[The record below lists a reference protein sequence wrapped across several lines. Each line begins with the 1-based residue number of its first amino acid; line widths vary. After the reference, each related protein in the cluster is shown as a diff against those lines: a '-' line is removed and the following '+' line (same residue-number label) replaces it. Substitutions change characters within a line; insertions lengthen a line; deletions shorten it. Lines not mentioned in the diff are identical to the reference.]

1 MSSWHTLD
9 PDAVTRALGCDPA
22 RGLTEA
28 EAARRLEEGRP
39 NELSGPAGRGT
50 PEILKAQLFQT
61 LVVLLLGAAGVSA
74 ALGNLEDAAAI
85 LAIVVLN
92 VLLGFRQ
99 EHRAEKALAALTK
112 LAAPEAR
119 VRRDGCVRDIPARLL
134 VRGDI
139 VLLEAGN
146 IVPAD
151 VRILSAVNLRI
162 QEASFTGESAPV
174 DKGSAALAGEDL
186 LPAERTNMA
195 FAGTY
200 VASGH
205 GAGSV
210 TATGMDTELG
220 AIAGMIRSVAPEPT
234 PLQRRMAQ
242 LGGSLA
248 AAALALTAVVFL
260 LGVLR
265 GEPLGVLLLTAVSMA
280 VAAVPEGLPAVVT
293 IALALGAQRMLRRRA
308 LIRRL
313 PSVETLGQVTVIC
326 SDKTGTLT
334 ENRMRVAVLEGTDG
348 SLDAGEPGTADRT
361 LLLAGGALCND
372 AILTPAA
379 AEDPSLRVLGDPTE
393 AALVEAAARSGLRK
407 DELER
412 DCPRVAEAGFDSAR
426 KRMTTVHALSGDPEI
441 LSACIGAEMHGA
453 PYVVFTKGAVDGLL
467 EVCTAV
473 RTKGG
478 LEPLT
483 GPRRER
489 ILAANDRMAG
499 DGLRVLGVAFRAL
512 PELPGRPSPE
522 SLERELAFLGM
533 IGMTD
538 PPRAEV
544 PVAVRR
550 CGDAGIRPI
559 MITGDHARTAL
570 SIARSVG
577 IAQDGP
583 ALTGAEIAS
592 LSDDDLALALGKASV
607 CARMAPEQKL
617 RVVTQLQ
624 RMGHVV
630 AVTGDGVNDAPALK
644 KANIGVAMG
653 IAGTDVA
660 KEAADMVLLDDNFAT
675 IVAAVEEGRAIY
687 GNVRKFI
694 RYILMSNFG
703 EILVMLA
710 GPFLGMPLPLLP
722 LQILWVNLVTDGP
735 PALALAVEPAED
747 DAMRRPPR
755 PPSEHVLAGGMVRD
769 ILLGGLVVGLV
780 SLGGGYVLWRG
791 GSESWQTMV
800 FSTLTVAQMGN
811 VLAMR
816 SERAP
821 ILRLGLLT
829 NKPLLG
835 AVLLTL
841 GLQAALVYVPALQG
855 VFGTVPLS
863 PAEASVVLSLGGLV
877 LVFQEAVKWRTR
889 RRNPARGCA
898 A

>member
-1 MSSWHTLD
+1 VALL
-9 PDAVTRALGCDPA
+9 AV
-22 RGLTEA
+22 
-28 EAARRLEEGRP
+28 
-39 NELSGPAGRGT
+39 
-50 PEILKAQLFQT
+50 
-61 LVVLLLGAAGVSA
+61 AAGVSV
-74 ALGNLEDAAAI
+74 ALGNLKDACAI

-99 EHRAEKALAALTK
+99 ERRAEKGMAALSK
-112 LAAPEAR
+112 LAVPAAR
-119 VRRDGCVRDIPARLL
+119 VRRDGLVQEVPARLL
-134 VRGDI
+134 VRGDV

-146 IVPAD
+146 LVPAD
-151 VRILSAVNLRI
+151 VRILSAQNLRI
-162 QEASFTGESAPV
+162 QEASLTGESVPV
-174 DKGSAALAGEDL
+174 DKGSAALAGEEL

-195 FAGTY
+195 FAGTH

-205 GAGSV
+205 GAGAV

-220 AIAGMIRSVAPEPT
+220 AIAGMLRSVAPEPT

-248 AAALALTAVVFL
+248 AAAVALIAVVFL
-260 LGVLR
+260 LGILR
-265 GEPLGVLLLTAVSMA
+265 GEPVGVLFLTAVSLA

-293 IALALGAQRMLRRRA
+293 TALSLGAQRMLRRRA

-334 ENRMRVAVLEGTDG
+334 ENRMRVAVLEGADG
-348 SLDAGEPGTADRT
+348 SLDAAGSGTAARA

-372 AILTPAA
+372 AILTRAA

-412 DCPRVAEAGFDSAR
+412 DCPRVAEAGFDSGR
-426 KRMTTVHALSGDPEI
+426 KRMTTVHAVSPEPGVVA
-441 LSACIGAEMHGA
+441 ACLELLQGGA
-453 PYVVFTKGAVDGLL
+453 PRYVAFTKGAVDGLL
-467 EVCTAV
+467 EVCAAV
-473 RTKGG
+473 WTSGG

-499 DGLRVLGVAFRAL
+499 EGLRVLGVAFRAL
-512 PELPGRPSPE
+512 PDLPGRADAG
-522 SLERELAFLGM
+522 SLERELVFVGM
-533 IGMTD
+533 AGLID
-538 PPRAEV
+538 PPRPEV
-544 PVAVRR
+544 PGAVER
-550 CGDAGIRPI
+550 CRSAGIRAV

-570 SIARSVG
+570 SVAGSVG
-577 IAQDGP
+577 IARDGS
-583 ALTGAEIAS
+583 ALTGAEIAA
-592 LSDDDLALALGKASV
+592 LSDDDLAVALGKASV
-607 CARMAPEQKL
+607 CARVAPEQKL
-617 RVVTQLQ
+617 RVVSLLQ

-703 EILVMLA
+703 EIGVMLA

-735 PALALAVEPAED
+735 PALALAVEPAES
-747 DAMRRPPR
+747 DAMRRPPP

-769 ILLGGLVVGLV
+769 ILSGGLVVGLV

-791 GSESWQTMV
+791 GSES
-800 FSTLTVAQMGN
+800 
-811 VLAMR
+811 LADDGILDPDGGPDGER
-816 SERAP
+816 PGPPLGARLDLSAGTAHQQAAPGRRPAHPRAP
-821 ILRLGLLT
+821 GRPGLR
-829 NKPLLG
+829 PG
-835 AVLLTL
+835 A
-841 GLQAALVYVPALQG
+841 P
-855 VFGTVPLS
+855 
-863 PAEASVVLSLGGLV
+863 GGLRDGSAV
-877 LVFQEAVKWRTR
+877 AGRGGRVAWARRPGARVPGGSQERTADLK
-889 RRNPARGCA
+889 NAGPAGPPWFPW
-898 A
+898 